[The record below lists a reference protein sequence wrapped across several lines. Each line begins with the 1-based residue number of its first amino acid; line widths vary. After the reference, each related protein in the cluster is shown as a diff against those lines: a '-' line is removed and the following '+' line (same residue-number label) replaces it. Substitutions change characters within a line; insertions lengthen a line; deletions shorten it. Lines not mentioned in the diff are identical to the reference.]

1 MGLEGNK
8 KHTREQKEP
17 EGLTK
22 KKKKMLEGKNEPEPP
37 NKAVV
42 SNQVAP
48 PESKELKHD
57 MFAAPLPSSSELP
70 PAARGPGN
78 HENERSPALS
88 EQAAA
93 LLRALPARQFFAP
106 GGARAGGPV
115 IWKRR
120 GYLDLYSGRAEVARQ
135 LSKQFGIW
143 VLTFD
148 FEHGE
153 NQDLLDPAVRQQI
166 EELVRAGAFL
176 GVGAAIECRSFSR
189 AITPAVRD
197 REFPYGKPNLTENMT
212 LRVEQGNSH
221 ALFVL
226 RMVLLCKQLQ
236 LVYWVE
242 NPDGSFLWLLPEW
255 MESQLASAENSYRFD
270 MCRYNTPWRKR
281 TRIANNTSLAGKREL
296 CCGGHSH
303 LVLRG
308 RSGQHQACWTRVAQV
323 YPLALARRLAG
334 AVGKAAGLTRSEI
347 SHLHIGAC
355 AKAGTG
361 RIGEAAHPGP
371 RRAVRAPRLRNP
383 EDLQRAPLVGVGT
396 RALQHRVWRNFEKWL
411 GETFSDETRQQ
422 VFLCAPLG
430 VQVLRRYGLHVYQT
444 GGRLYEV

>member
-1 MGLEGNK
+1 
-8 KHTREQKEP
+8 
-17 EGLTK
+17 
-22 KKKKMLEGKNEPEPP
+22 MLEGKNEPEPP

-57 MFAAPLPSSSELP
+57 MSAAPLPSSSELP
-70 PAARGPGN
+70 PAARG
-78 HENERSPALS
+78 PALS

-212 LRVEQGNSH
+212 LRGGAGQQPCAFCFAHGAVVQ
-221 ALFVL
+221 AV
-226 RMVLLCKQLQ
+226 
-236 LVYWVE
+236 
-242 NPDGSFLWLLPEW
+242 
-255 MESQLASAENSYRFD
+255 A
-270 MCRYNTPWRKR
+270 
-281 TRIANNTSLAGKREL
+281 TSL
-296 CCGGHSH
+296 
-303 LVLRG
+303 
-308 RSGQHQACWTRVAQV
+308 
-323 YPLALARRLAG
+323 
-334 AVGKAAGLTRSEI
+334 
-347 SHLHIGAC
+347 
-355 AKAGTG
+355 
-361 RIGEAAHPGP
+361 
-371 RRAVRAPRLRNP
+371 
-383 EDLQRAPLVGVGT
+383 
-396 RALQHRVWRNFEKWL
+396 L
-411 GETFSDETRQQ
+411 G
-422 VFLCAPLG
+422 
-430 VQVLRRYGLHVYQT
+430 
-444 GGRLYEV
+444 